1 MIFYILIIIIIILLL
16 IPTSKKEKK
25 ESFEGFDVKRDVL
38 AHSSDLAK
46 YLILNR

>member
-1 MIFYILIIIIIILLL
+1 MIFYILIIIIIILL
-16 IPTSKKEKK
+16 ITTKKEKK
-25 ESFEGFDVKRDVL
+25 DKIEGFDIKRNVL

>member
-1 MIFYILIIIIIILLL
+1 MIFYILIIIIIILL
-16 IPTSKKEKK
+16 ITTKKEKK
-25 ESFEGFDVKRDVL
+25 KEEFTKFDVKRDVL

>member
-1 MIFYILIIIIIILLL
+1 MIFYILIIIIIILL
-16 IPTSKKEKK
+16 ITTKKEKK
-25 ESFEGFDVKRDVL
+25 KEQFNGFDVKRDVL